1 MAQRRMFSPDIV
13 ASDAFLDMP
22 VSSQVLYFH
31 LGMRADDDGF
41 VSPRSVMRTVG
52 VSEDDLK
59 VLIGKRFILPFQSG
73 VVVIKHWLIH
83 NLIRADLYKETLY
96 KQEKKLL
103 GLNENGAY
111 TELRDGVS
119 ELQQIEAP
127 KWLKIRRGELR
138 TANVPQTVPRLG
150 KDRLGKDS
158 IEREDT
164 PAKIAKSF
172 FEKGKYYDE
181 IRGELLNKIEESVL
195 DNELK
200 KFDLYWTEPNK
211 SGTRVRW
218 EQEATFDVRRRLI
231 RWFSKVQH
239 DYKKAE
245 SKGRGFI

>member
-59 VLIGKRFILPFQSG
+59 VLIGKRFILPFESG

-96 KQEKKLL
+96 KEEKKLL
-103 GLNENGAY
+103 GLNDNGAY
-111 TELRDGVS
+111 TEIREGVNLIKEVES
-119 ELQQIEAP
+119 P

-138 TANVPQTVPRLG
+138 TANVPQTALRLG

-158 IEREDT
+158 IDTHVESEFLNFWKEYPKKTGKGEAEKSWNKITPSRELSEVIISSVKAHRESKNWKKEEGRFIPL
-164 PAKIAKSF
+164 PATF
-172 FEKGKYYDE
+172 LNQRRYEDE
-181 IRGELLNKIEESVL
+181 IDMVITNTK
-195 DNELK
+195 
-200 KFDLYWTEPNK
+200 Y
-211 SGTRVRW
+211 
-218 EQEATFDVRRRLI
+218 
-231 RWFSKVQH
+231 SK
-239 DYKKAE
+239 YA
-245 SKGRGFI
+245 S